1 MGVTTLAERER
12 AARLVRLM
20 EAGDW
25 RAVLAEYSQDQ
36 QYREPL
42 LVWIRPSLQVLT
54 FLAGAVRALGCQALS
69 SVGCGCGTLEWLLQ
83 VRDSL

>member
-42 LVWIRPSLQVLT
+42 LVWIRPSLQELLT
-54 FLAGAVRALGCQALS
+54 LNQI
-69 SVGCGCGTLEWLLQ
+69 
-83 VRDSL
+83 